1 MPFAAIK
8 KGRKKRIVIEVKGP
22 REAKQGKKLKAALR
36 ALLKKHS
43 ATIKS
48 STRTKKRRR
57 R

>member
-1 MPFAAIK
+1 MPFASIP

-36 ALLKKHS
+36 SLLKKHS
-43 ATIKS
+43 ASIKS
-48 STRTKKRRR
+48 SARPKKRRR